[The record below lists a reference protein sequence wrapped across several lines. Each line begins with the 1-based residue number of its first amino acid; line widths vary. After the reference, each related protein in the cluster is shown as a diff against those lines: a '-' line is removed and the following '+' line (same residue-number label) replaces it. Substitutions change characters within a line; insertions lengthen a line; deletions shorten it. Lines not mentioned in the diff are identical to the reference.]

1 MNKRF
6 AMLLVALFAALATT
20 LLFTSLAR
28 AGAPPAG
35 RTSMA
40 AQGDEPSPLAIRAP
54 RRISIPFGI
63 APILPIVNEGRD
75 VVVAGHGGCSAGEMV
90 TIAISITQHG
100 TGAVAT
106 GEIVEPCTGVEQQ
119 WQLTAA
125 AIISPSFV
133 AGPADACGTA
143 TTRLGDEITDA
154 ESWCRAEPAL
164 LVELDL
170 HLYLPL
176 VALDTAEEG

>member
-6 AMLLVALFAALATT
+6 ALLLVAFAAALATT

-28 AGAPPAG
+28 AGAPHAD
-35 RTSMA
+35 RASIA
-40 AQGDEPSPLAIRAP
+40 AQEGGEPSLFDIRAP

-63 APILPIVNEGRD
+63 APVLPLVNEGRD
-75 VVVAGHGGCSAGEMV
+75 VVVSGHGGCSAGEMV
-90 TIAISITQHG
+90 TIAISITQYS

-106 GEIVEPCTGVEQQ
+106 GEIVEPCTGAEQQ

-143 TTRLGDEITDA
+143 TTRLDGEVTDA

-164 LVELDL
+164 LVELNHEL
-170 HLYLPL
+170 HLPL
-176 VALDTAEEG
+176 VSGGGTG